1 MGRTGK
7 WWGHQHVT
15 DLQPDL
21 MCFAKGVASG
31 FPFAGVA
38 AKSHLLEGQPP
49 GTLGG
54 TYGAGPL
61 GCAAANATID
71 AIEVEGMLE
80 NAAAR
85 GSQLVQASNH
95 SQVQCL
101 CLLPWHACLHR

>member
-1 MGRTGK
+1 
-7 WWGHQHVT
+7 
-15 DLQPDL
+15 